1 MPGCVPLC
9 QCAFSGASMRALT
22 PACVLLY
29 QHACFYASMA
39 ATMSGASMPAT
50 IVAWRERKSV
60 LPFFPL
66 NASINVA
73 FACICVMR
81 TFKEQKI
88 VLFLPSC
95 GLNINIISKMN
106 TMFARV
112 CCVPQEMRASVL
124 RVALGLCAEAPDT
137 RMLTAIPLLLAVNC
151 TSSHAL
157 TYLICSP
164 LLNPVQKENVLE
176 NQAAYRGSAAWLQQG
191 MQGCEETP
199 DATLCLAACG
209 VLWSLCVTHLE
220 KACFAGSCC
229 ACSVG
234 KWAAVIQQRR
244 RQQQQQMLC

>member
-151 TSSHAL
+151 RVQRICCLVAGLNCASRVVMGVVSKGCKAVKKRLMLLCAL
-157 TYLICSP
+157 
-164 LLNPVQKENVLE
+164 LLVE
-176 NQAAYRGSAAWLQQG
+176 S
-191 MQGCEETP
+191 
-199 DATLCLAACG
+199 CG
-209 VLWSLCVTHLE
+209 VFVSRIWRRLALQ
-220 KACFAGSCC
+220 AP
-229 ACSVG
+229 
-234 KWAAVIQQRR
+234 AVPAR
-244 RQQQQQMLC
+244 